1 MFSIIIP
8 TLNEEKII
16 SQTIKQFDIV
26 RSKYDIEI
34 IVSDSKSSDN
44 TVEVSKQYADKVII
58 YKTEDNCNIAKA
70 RNNGAKNAI
79 YKNLIFLDADIIIND
94 IENFFKKINNQLSD
108 PTLVSFSPRI
118 IVNPSEQKNI
128 DNIVHAIISLISNIM
143 NTFGFGYSRGGCQI
157 IKSKYFSMIGGY
169 NESYVAGEDVDLFRR
184 LRKFGKTSIFNSIV
198 VYESPRR
205 YRKFGYINV
214 LFSWFMNWLY
224 TLIFKK
230 SFSEKW

>member
-8 TLNEEKII
+8 TLNEEAII
-16 SQTIKQFDIV
+16 SQCIKQFDIV

-34 IVSDSKSSDN
+34 IVSDSNSIDN
-44 TVEVSKQYADKVII
+44 TVEISSNHADKVI
-58 YKTEDNCNIAKA
+58 TCESDVNCNIAKA
-70 RNNGAKNAI
+70 RNNGAKHAI
-79 YKNLIFLDADIIIND
+79 YENLIFIDADIIIAD
-94 IENFFKKINNQLSD
+94 VVIFFKKIKTQFSD
-108 PTLVSFSPRI
+108 PNLVSFSPRI
-118 IVNPSEQKNI
+118 DVNPEERRNI
-128 DNIVHAIISLISNIM
+128 DKVVHSIISSISNIM

-157 IKSKYFSMIGGY
+157 IKSNFFHAINGY

-184 LRKFGKTSIFNSIV
+184 LRKFGKTAILNSII

-205 YRKFGYINV
+205 YRKFGYTSV

-230 SFSEKW
+230 SFSTKW